1 MALADLPDDALRAV
15 LQRLGPQE
23 LCRCKSVCRKL
34 ALMAS
39 EDRLWDLLCQSWFR
53 RHGEHSGLCNATPRS
68 LCAQLSKSSFATLYQ
83 MLHLLGG
90 WPEGLWYRVD
100 PSGQPRG
107 ALVWIHLEGSM
118 LCVSRLNYLAEQVG
132 TYCRIL
138 LDKQP
143 VQVIIG
149 ASDDDHFSL
158 PVTALRVNSRA
169 GTLVVQFPHTESS
182 TAPIIWHD
190 SQGSHKV
197 TGIVQWMR
205 HLTMNQRHSLFGA
218 WHHEDDTLPLTPHP
232 LRLSRI
238 VPLPS
243 ALPHPT
249 QALSPLPAGFS
260 AAAALGRLPAS
271 PGLWTAWYGAHGPEI
286 VHVWFEKSLL
296 KHSSVTAHEEPDHLP
311 RPRLVGCKVTGDP
324 NVPANQ
330 WTFEA
335 QAADMLVKFNGL
347 PTLVDMRER
356 EVQARFCCQGRINH
370 DPADYKPEWVPA
382 QLITYEGPKPMF
394 SVLFDDLQ
402 ERFRHIMDFEPVPLP
417 YSPSLSWLHTEPC
430 CQA

>member
-182 TAPIIWHD
+182 TAPIIWYAAPID
-190 SQGSHKV
+190 SA
-197 TGIVQWMR
+197 TGNVSCT
-205 HLTMNQRHSLFGA
+205 LT
-218 WHHEDDTLPLTPHP
+218 T
-232 LRLSRI
+232 
-238 VPLPS
+238 
-243 ALPHPT
+243 
-249 QALSPLPAGFS
+249 
-260 AAAALGRLPAS
+260 
-271 PGLWTAWYGAHGPEI
+271 
-286 VHVWFEKSLL
+286 
-296 KHSSVTAHEEPDHLP
+296 
-311 RPRLVGCKVTGDP
+311 
-324 NVPANQ
+324 
-330 WTFEA
+330 
-335 QAADMLVKFNGL
+335 
-347 PTLVDMRER
+347 
-356 EVQARFCCQGRINH
+356 
-370 DPADYKPEWVPA
+370 
-382 QLITYEGPKPMF
+382 
-394 SVLFDDLQ
+394 
-402 ERFRHIMDFEPVPLP
+402 
-417 YSPSLSWLHTEPC
+417 LSWQTY
-430 CQA
+430 QA

>member
-1 MALADLPDDALRAV
+1 MA
-15 LQRLGPQE
+15 
-23 LCRCKSVCRKL
+23 C
-34 ALMAS
+34 
-39 EDRLWDLLCQSWFR
+39 EDNLWELLCQSWFW
-53 RHGEHSGLCNATPRS
+53 RHGEHSRLCNATPQS
-68 LCAQLSKSSFATLYQ
+68 LCAQLSYPSFARLYQ
-83 MLHLLGG
+83 MLHSLGG

-107 ALVWIHLEGSM
+107 ALVWIHLVGST
-118 LCVSRLNYLAEQVG
+118 LCVSRLNHSAHQTG

-138 LDKQP
+138 LDKLP

-149 ASDDDHFSL
+149 ASDEDHLSL
-158 PVTALRVNSRA
+158 PVTVMRVNSRA
-169 GTLVVQFPHTESS
+169 RTLVVQLPLITEHG
-182 TAPIIWHD
+182 TGPIIWYD
-190 SQGSHKV
+190 SQGSHQV
-197 TGIVQWMR
+197 IAIGQWMR
-205 HLTMNQRHSLFGA
+205 HFLTMNQRQSLFGA

-238 VPLPS
+238 APLPS

-249 QALSPLPAGFS
+249 QAMFPLPAGFS
-260 AAAALGRLPAS
+260 AAAALERLA
-271 PGLWTAWYGAHGPEI
+271 GLWTAWYGAHGPEI
-286 VHVWFEKSLL
+286 VHVWFEESLL
-296 KHSSVTAHEEPDHLP
+296 KHGGVTAHEEPDHLP

-335 QAADMLVKFNGL
+335 QAAEMRSGRWDGHGTWQDQDELLYRPIVKFSGL

-370 DPADYKPEWVPA
+370 DPANYKPEWVPA
-382 QLITYEGPKPMF
+382 QLITYEGPKAMF

-430 CQA
+430 YQA

>member
-90 WPEGLWYRVD
+90 WPEGLW
-100 PSGQPRG
+100 
-107 ALVWIHLEGSM
+107 
-118 LCVSRLNYLAEQVG
+118 LNYLAEQVG

-190 SQGSHKV
+190 SQ
-197 TGIVQWMR
+197 
-205 HLTMNQRHSLFGA
+205 
-218 WHHEDDTLPLTPHP
+218 
-232 LRLSRI
+232 
-238 VPLPS
+238 
-243 ALPHPT
+243 
-249 QALSPLPAGFS
+249 
-260 AAAALGRLPAS
+260 ALGRL

-335 QAADMLVKFNGL
+335 QAADMRSGRWDGHGTWQDQDEDELLYRPIVKFNGL

-382 QLITYEGPKPMF
+382 QLITYEGREFAKF
-394 SVLFDDLQ
+394 NAQV
-402 ERFRHIMDFEPVPLP
+402 
-417 YSPSLSWLHTEPC
+417 
-430 CQA
+430 QALYVCLVRGFYMLGKHAV